1 MAINLRQIYLGK
13 ILGVP
18 VRAHYSWL
26 PVFPVYAYA
35 ISSALLPRNAPGLP
49 AWEYWSLGLITTA
62 LLFGSVLLHELA
74 HSVMA
79 RVEGIG
85 APGITL
91 YFFGGFSSLGSQ
103 PASPATEFKVAV
115 VGPAASFII
124 GTVFFAVDQL
134 LFRHTTH
141 LAASQVFRHLG
152 IVNWLLAGFNILPGL
167 PLDGGRVLRAA
178 VWRFNKNFR
187 EATRVAV
194 RAGLTISFALIVSG
208 VYFLPRDLVTS
219 MWCLTIGV
227 LLVLM
232 LVSSRRAPAG
242 RRPKPGSVEEVMTR
256 EVVVV
261 SPDIRV
267 QEFVDG
273 VLRNNHFTS
282 FPVGVNR
289 RLHGMLLLQ
298 ELKQVPRE
306 RWSDLTAAQV
316 MRPVDDSMFVAA
328 AVPVAE
334 ARARLASN
342 GLGRAVVLDSNGLI
356 VGYVSLRDIDQDL
369 AKSMWTPW
377 SKKTGAGS
385 NRR

>member
-1 MAINLRQIYLGK
+1 MAIKLRQFYLGRV
-13 ILGVP
+13 LGVP

-26 PVFPVYAYA
+26 PVFPIYAYA
-35 ISSALLPRNAPGLP
+35 ISATLLPRNAPGLP
-49 AWEYWSLGLITTA
+49 AWQYWALGLLTTA
-62 LLFGSVLLHELA
+62 LLFVSVLLHELA

-91 YFFGGFSSLGSQ
+91 YFFGGLSSLGSQ

-124 GTVFFAVDQL
+124 GTVFFAVDQA

-178 VWRFNKNFR
+178 VWRFNKNYR

-208 VYFLPRDLVTS
+208 IYFLPRDLVTS

-227 LLVLM
+227 LL
-232 LVSSRRAPAG
+232 
-242 RRPKPGSVEEVMTR
+242 
-256 EVVVV
+256 
-261 SPDIRV
+261 
-267 QEFVDG
+267 
-273 VLRNNHFTS
+273 
-282 FPVGVNR
+282 
-289 RLHGMLLLQ
+289 
-298 ELKQVPRE
+298 
-306 RWSDLTAAQV
+306 
-316 MRPVDDSMFVAA
+316 
-328 AVPVAE
+328 
-334 ARARLASN
+334 
-342 GLGRAVVLDSNGLI
+342 
-356 VGYVSLRDIDQDL
+356 
-369 AKSMWTPW
+369 
-377 SKKTGAGS
+377 
-385 NRR
+385 

>member
-1 MAINLRQIYLGK
+1 MSINLRRIYLGRV
-13 ILGVP
+13 LGIP

-26 PVFPVYAYA
+26 PVFPVYSYA

-49 AWEYWSLGLITTA
+49 AWEYWSLGLVTTV
-62 LLFGSVLLHELA
+62 LLFVSVLLHELA

-103 PASPATEFKVAV
+103 PANPSTEFKVAV

-124 GTVFFAVDQL
+124 GTAFFAVDQA

-152 IVNWLLAGFNILPGL
+152 IVNWLLAAFNILPGL
-167 PLDGGRVLRAA
+167 PLDGGRVLRAV

-194 RAGLTISFALIVSG
+194 RAGLTISFASIVCG
-208 VYFLPRDLVTS
+208 IWWLNKDLVIS
-219 MWCLTIGV
+219 MWSLTIGV
-227 LLVLM
+227 LLLVM
-232 LVSSRRAPAG
+232 LVSTQRLPTG
-242 RRPKPGSVEEVMTR
+242 RRPAPGSVEEIMTR

-261 SPDIRV
+261 RPDIKV

-282 FPVGVNR
+282 FPVGANR

-306 RWSDLTAAQV
+306 KWSDLTAAQV

-328 AVPVAE
+328 RAPVAE
-334 ARARLASN
+334 AKARLAGN

-356 VGYVSLRDIDQDL
+356 VGYVSLRDLDRKAIR
-369 AKSMWTPW
+369 MPW
-377 SKKTGAGS
+377 SRNNGK
-385 NRR
+385 